1 MILFELKAIVLN
13 FLFGLFFYISLN
25 TISFYEVKIKY
36 SLIINLLYFL
46 STLFCGIIYIIYI
59 DSIFLSFN
67 YYYILFIILGFY
79 FAYSS
84 KYFKLRK
91 SLPLFNYLF
100 LKTLNII
107 KKVFLFLIN
116 YNFWKK
122 LKQIIKK
129 KE

>member
-1 MILFELKAIVLN
+1 MILFELNAIVLN

-36 SLIINLLYFL
+36 KLIINLLYFL

-59 DSIFLSFN
+59 DSIFFSFN
-67 YYYILFIILGFY
+67 YYYILFIVLGFY
-79 FAYSS
+79 FVYSS
-84 KYFKLRK
+84 KYFKIRK
-91 SLPLFNYLF
+91 RLPLFNYLF